1 MTIRDKS
8 ELPRTLLREK
18 IGDSIEA
25 RIAWYREMRENH
37 PVYYNQD
44 LQMWEVFRYKDVQ
57 KVLLDHADYSVK
69 GTLPANFP
77 STLGKSD
84 PPRHRQLRSLVSKAF
99 TPRSIEELTPRLV
112 EIIDSL
118 LEPAERS
125 GKLEVMTGLTYPL
138 PVRVIAEML
147 GLPTEDQE
155 RFRIWSYQL
164 LDEFTK
170 GAHPDHSELFHYF
183 SDLLEQRKADP
194 QKDLMS
200 SLLAAEEDGARLS
213 REEILFMCLEMM
225 MAGNVT
231 TTMLLSYA
239 LDRFSHHPEIY
250 AALRADPSLI
260 PGALEETLRYD
271 FSEISLR
278 RTARTDLVLEGHEI
292 KAGEMIAAWVG
303 AAHFDE
309 EYFPHAEQFDIRRS
323 PNPHMT
329 FGYGIHV
336 CLGSP
341 LARLESKV
349 ALERIVARFSAIY
362 PDPEKPLSRKD
373 GHLHQLGL
381 LFTPARVSSEAQ
393 EPSI

>member
-1 MTIRDKS
+1 MTIQDKS
-8 ELPRTLLREK
+8 KLPRTTLRQK
-18 IGDSIEA
+18 IGDSMES

-37 PVYYNQD
+37 PVYYNQEH
-44 LQMWEVFRYKDVQ
+44 QVWEVFRYRDVQ

-69 GTLPANFP
+69 KTLPENFP
-77 STLGKSD
+77 STLGKAD

-99 TPRSIEELTPRLV
+99 TPRRIEELTPRLV
-112 EIIDSL
+112 EIIDGL
-118 LEPAERS
+118 LEPAEQS

-147 GLPTEDQE
+147 GLPARDQE
-155 RFRIWSYQL
+155 RFRVWSYQL
-164 LDEFTK
+164 LDQFTR
-170 GAHPDHSELFHYF
+170 GTNPDHTELFHYF

-194 QKDLMS
+194 QEDLMS
-200 SLLAAEEDGARLS
+200 SLLAAEEDGARLT
-213 REEILFMCLEMM
+213 REDILFMCLEMM

-239 LDRFSHHPEIY
+239 LDRFSKHPEIY
-250 AALRADPSLI
+250 AALQADPSLI

-278 RTARTDLVLEGHEI
+278 RTAREDLVLDGHEI
-292 KAGEMIAAWVG
+292 KAGEMIVAWVG
-303 AAHFDE
+303 AAHFE
-309 EYFPHAEQFDIRRS
+309 EEFFPHAEQFDIRRA
-323 PNPHMT
+323 PNPHMA

-349 ALERIVARFSAIY
+349 ALERIVARFSSIR
-362 PDPEKPLSRKD
+362 PDPEKPLSRKN

-381 LFTPARVSSEAQ
+381 LFTPVHSSLAKEN
-393 EPSI
+393 IL